1 MSAALI
7 PFPRTPLRAFVVI
20 PGDEIGRD
28 WCKVNAGGWPID
40 GAPRVSEGPLYLV
53 LRRLQDD
60 PRGLPV
66 AVQLV
71 GRPGAEAALLD
82 LGARLDGALNAY
94 APPPAYA

>member
-20 PGDEIGRD
+20 PADEITRD
-28 WCKVNAGGWPID
+28 WCEVRAGGWPIE
-40 GAPRVSEGPLYLV
+40 GGPRIIEGPLYLV

-66 AVQLV
+66 SVHPECRRRAGQ
-71 GRPGAEAALLD
+71 
-82 LGARLDGALNAY
+82 
-94 APPPAYA
+94 